1 MSTSGKY
8 IAFRRNIRD
17 IREHIRDCLLIFIYF
32 SVSSAATNRNRSM
45 FGRLSDSE
53 TDSDLM
59 LDDEE
64 DSNIMASDGELS
76 TSRAE
81 KLGSIHSDSDNS

>member
-1 MSTSGKY
+1 M
-8 IAFRRNIRD
+8 
-17 IREHIRDCLLIFIYF
+17 
-32 SVSSAATNRNRSM
+32 SSAATSRNRSM

-53 TDSDLM
+53 TDSDLL

-64 DSNIMASDGELS
+64 DSNLIVSDGEELS

-81 KLGSIHSDSDNS
+81 KLGSIHSDSDN

>member
-1 MSTSGKY
+1 
-8 IAFRRNIRD
+8 
-17 IREHIRDCLLIFIYF
+17 
-32 SVSSAATNRNRSM
+32 M

-64 DSNIMASDGELS
+64 DSNLMASDGELS

-81 KLGSIHSDSDNS
+81 KLGSIHSDSPNSNN

>member
-1 MSTSGKY
+1 
-8 IAFRRNIRD
+8 
-17 IREHIRDCLLIFIYF
+17 
-32 SVSSAATNRNRSM
+32 M

-53 TDSDLM
+53 SDSDLM

-64 DSNIMASDGELS
+64 ASNIIASDGELS

-81 KLGSIHSDSDNS
+81 ELGSIHSDHDN

>member
-1 MSTSGKY
+1 
-8 IAFRRNIRD
+8 
-17 IREHIRDCLLIFIYF
+17 
-32 SVSSAATNRNRSM
+32 M
-45 FGRLSDSE
+45 FGQLTDSE

-76 TSRAE
+76 TSKAE
-81 KLGSIHSDSDNS
+81 QLGSNHSDSDN

>member
-1 MSTSGKY
+1 M
-8 IAFRRNIRD
+8 
-17 IREHIRDCLLIFIYF
+17 
-32 SVSSAATNRNRSM
+32 SSATTSRNRSM

-53 TDSDLM
+53 SDSDLM

-64 DSNIMASDGELS
+64 ASNIIASDGELS

-81 KLGSIHSDSDNS
+81 KLGSIHSDSDN

>member
-1 MSTSGKY
+1 
-8 IAFRRNIRD
+8 
-17 IREHIRDCLLIFIYF
+17 
-32 SVSSAATNRNRSM
+32 M
-45 FGRLSDSE
+45 FGHLSDSE

-76 TSRAE
+76 TSRVE
-81 KLGSIHSDSDNS
+81 KLESIHTDSDN

>member
-1 MSTSGKY
+1 MLDLNFT
-8 IAFRRNIRD
+8 
-17 IREHIRDCLLIFIYF
+17 
-32 SVSSAATNRNRSM
+32 VSSAAPNRNRSM

-64 DSNIMASDGELS
+64 DSNIMASDEELS
-76 TSRAE
+76 ASRVE
-81 KLGSIHSDSDNS
+81 KLGSIHSDSDN

>member
-1 MSTSGKY
+1 
-8 IAFRRNIRD
+8 
-17 IREHIRDCLLIFIYF
+17 
-32 SVSSAATNRNRSM
+32 M

-64 DSNIMASDGELS
+64 DSNIMASDEELS
-76 TSRAE
+76 ASRVE
-81 KLGSIHSDSDNS
+81 KLGSIHSDSDN

>member
-1 MSTSGKY
+1 MFWAILK
-8 IAFRRNIRD
+8 NIYNWWTNK
-17 IREHIRDCLLIFIYF
+17 IFKINFYLYF
-32 SVSSAATNRNRSM
+32 LVSSAATSRNRGM

-64 DSNIMASDGELS
+64 DSNLMASDGELS

-81 KLGSIHSDSDNS
+81 KLGSIHSDSVDSNN

>member
-1 MSTSGKY
+1 M
-8 IAFRRNIRD
+8 FDN
-17 IREHIRDCLLIFIYF
+17 CLFTL
-32 SVSSAATNRNRSM
+32 SVSSAATSRNRSM

-64 DSNIMASDGELS
+64 DSNLIASDGELS

-81 KLGSIHSDSDNS
+81 KLGSIHSDSVDSDNWSMDNLKKE